1 MIKKFVLVLL
11 SVIFTASPSLC
22 SNTKSGGVEFHD
34 YLFDY
39 SKYNTAELKNEAG
52 NYIKNA
58 IKEQDKNT
66 QKKLLH
72 AALKD
77 YYIILKISPKDI
89 HSLNRTAYIYDLEDR
104 NLLAKSYFAQSMNL
118 DENNPETNYLVGDYF
133 FKRRDFKRGLRYF
146 TKAYENG
153 YNTYDINYKLGTIY
167 EKLGDL
173 CNAKKFY
180 ERAYEKDNSKSFL
193 AEKIRNMPEENPEY
207 HGKGRK

>member
-1 MIKKFVLVLL
+1 MTPPTF
-11 SVIFTASPSLC
+11 C
-22 SNTKSGGVEFHD
+22 SDTKSGGVEFHD

-39 SKYNTAELKNEAG
+39 SKYNTAELKTEADK
-52 NYIKNA
+52 YINNA
-58 IKEQDKNT
+58 IKAADKNT
-66 QKKLLH
+66 KKKLLH

-77 YYIILKISPKDI
+77 YYIILKINPKDI

-133 FKRRDFKRGLRYF
+133 YKRRDFKRGLRYF

-180 ERAYEKDNSKSFL
+180 KYAYEKDNSKSFL
-193 AEKIRNMPEENPEY
+193 ADRIKNMPNENPEY
-207 HGKGRK
+207 HGKGR